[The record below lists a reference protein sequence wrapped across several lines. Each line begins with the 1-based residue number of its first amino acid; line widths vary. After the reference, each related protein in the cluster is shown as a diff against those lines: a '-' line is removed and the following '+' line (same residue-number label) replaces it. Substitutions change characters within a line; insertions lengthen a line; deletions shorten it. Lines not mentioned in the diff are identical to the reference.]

1 MQHRYEGKPE
11 SVGDRFQ
18 FAEGEIAFVQ
28 LPVAN
33 AFFDDF
39 VYERFDFLR
48 RSFSTL
54 REALSIASARLTM
67 ALSFVCGFGPL

>member
-1 MQHRYEGKPE
+1 MQHRYEREPE

-28 LPVAN
+28 LPVAD
-33 AFFDDF
+33 AFFDDL

-48 RSFSTL
+48 RGFFHTARSTFDC
-54 REALSIASARLTM
+54 IGRLTI